1 MHKRYVVSL
10 TATEREQLQQLIKSS
25 KARAQH
31 IRHAHI
37 LLKADR
43 NTTPAAWPDTRI
55 AEAYQVHR
63 NTVAEVRKRF
73 VLEGLDAALQRR
85 PAGHR
90 PRSLDGAAE
99 AHLIAIAC
107 SSVPEMHDHWTLR
120 LLAERM
126 VELHYVEQLS
136 HETVRQTLKKMNLS
150 LG

>member
-1 MHKRYVVSL
+1 MNKRYVVTL
-10 TATEREQLQQLIKSS
+10 TAMEREQLLQLIKSG

-43 NTTPAAWPDTRI
+43 SDAQAHWPDTQI
-55 AEAYQVHR
+55 ADAFQVHR
-63 NTVAEVRKRF
+63 NTVATVRKRF
-73 VLEGLDAALQRR
+73 VLEGLDAALKRR

-90 PRSLDGAAE
+90 ARSLDGEAE
-99 AHLIAIAC
+99 AHLIALAC
-107 SSVPEMHDHWTLR
+107 SPVPEAYDHWTLR
-120 LLAERM
+120 LLADRM
-126 VELHYVEQLS
+126 VELHYVERLS